1 MDALEIAVLI
11 GLGLKIALTAIALT
25 MVYKM
30 KFPGSK
36 GPRKLNREGG
46 QREESAREEKTE
58 SRPVPKSSSER
69 DIHKR
74 AVSSGKKQ
82 LKPKPAANGVQKQ
95 VQPKNTAPA
104 KSAEPTVASK
114 NESVSRAVLPS
125 APQQPP
131 AVTEPKSGVKPT
143 GEPSTGNTSGG
154 EKKRINPITFS
165 PRNKAGEQIERT
177 EVRKQAQPKN
187 TAPAK
192 SAKMTAASK
201 DGSVKHTA
209 FLGPP
214 QPQAAFTVS
223 RSGGKPPSEP
233 SAGNTSPAGEKN
245 NPAGIAKPAQMEKES
260 EANMDTK
267 PGTEGNQAS
276 SEPPAAT
283 TDSGET
289 DQETS
294 KTQKSG
300 LGDLADLFA
309 TSASEFTEKN
319 KLAEQVNE
327 VDVNDI
333 LQQGLGLLGKVKKS
347 DG

>member
-1 MDALEIAVLI
+1 MDALEIAVII
-11 GLGLKIALTAIALT
+11 GLCLKMALTAVALT

-30 KFPGSK
+30 RFSTSK
-36 GPRKLNREGG
+36 GTRKLKREGG

-58 SRPVPKSSSER
+58 SRPVRKSSSGR

-82 LKPKPAANGVQKQ
+82 LKPGPAASEVQKQ
-95 VQPKNTAPA
+95 VQPKNTAPV

-114 NESVSRAVLPS
+114 NESVSRAVLPG
-125 APQQPP
+125 APQQPS
-131 AVTEPKSGVKPT
+131 AVTEPKSGVKPP
-143 GEPSTGNTSGG
+143 GEPSAGNTSGG

-177 EVRKQAQPKN
+177 EVRKQVQPKN
-187 TAPAK
+187 TAPVK
-192 SAKMTAASK
+192 SAKTMAASK

-223 RSGGKPPSEP
+223 KSGEKPHREP
-233 SAGNTSPAGEKN
+233 SAGNTS
-245 NPAGIAKPAQMEKES
+245 PAGIAKPAQMEKES
-260 EANMDTK
+260 EASMDTK

-289 DQETS
+289 DQETPQ
-294 KTQKSG
+294 TGKSG

-333 LQQGLGLLGKVKKS
+333 LQEGLGLLGKVKKS
-347 DG
+347 DD